1 MQRIQHYIN
10 GSLGVCLL
18 CLLTV
23 SPGYAITY
31 TAGLENSEWHTQGSE
46 LECRLWQPI
55 PSFGDGVFTIKAGEG
70 LFFYLKPSN
79 GRMAP
84 GIAKVATEAPLWKPN
99 VDAQVLSEVDVI
111 DDIIPVT
118 VVPPYAD
125 MMLVSLNQG
134 LIPTI
139 TSKSDV
145 AAGYLAIKVG
155 VSSVNFQRAYADY
168 SQCISK
174 LLPVNYHEIT
184 RSTVFYPA
192 GKTKLAPEVRERLDL
207 VVRYMKA
214 DKRVTRVVIDG
225 HTDASGDKAV
235 NVKVSKRRAEL
246 VMAYFKKSGISS
258 KRIVTR
264 WHGDKYPTLDNDN
277 DDNRARNRRVT
288 IRLDRE

>member
-1 MQRIQHYIN
+1 M
-10 GSLGVCLL
+10 
-18 CLLTV
+18 
-23 SPGYAITY
+23 TY
-31 TAGLENSEWHTQGSE
+31 TAGLENSKWHTQGSE

-70 LFFYLKPSN
+70 LFFYLKPGN

-84 GIAKVATEAPLWKPN
+84 GIARVAAEAPLWKSS
-99 VDAQVLSEVDVI
+99 VDAQTLVEVDVI
-111 DDIIPVT
+111 DDIVPVV

-125 MMLVSLNQG
+125 MMLATLSQG

-139 TSKSDV
+139 TSESDV

-168 SQCISK
+168 SQCISQ
-174 LLPVNYHEIT
+174 LLPVNYNEIA
-184 RSTVFYPA
+184 RSTVFYPE
-192 GKTKLAPEVRERLDL
+192 GKTKLASEVRERLDL

-214 DKRVTRVVIDG
+214 DQRVTRVVIDG
-225 HTDASGDKAV
+225 HTDATGDKAV

-246 VMAYFKKSGISS
+246 VMAYFKNAGINT